1 MCCLPPQSFSSLSG
15 SFAVKIQLNKLI
27 NNNMPD
33 TQKTDEDAQKANQQA
48 DETQKKA
55 ADANEAAA
63 QEHDEEAKKQR
74 EDK

>member
-1 MCCLPPQSFSSLSG
+1 MYCLSPRSSSFLSE
-15 SFAVKIQLNKLI
+15 SFVAKIQLNKLI